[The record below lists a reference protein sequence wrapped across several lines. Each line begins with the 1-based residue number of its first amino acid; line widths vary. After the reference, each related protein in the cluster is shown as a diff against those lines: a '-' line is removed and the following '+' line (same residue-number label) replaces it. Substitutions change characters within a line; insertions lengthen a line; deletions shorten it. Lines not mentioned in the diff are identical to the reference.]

1 MRHRARA
8 PLVLSAV
15 LALLASAAPAHAI
28 THGTPDNCR
37 HPYVGELLFYVPD
50 EVDPRFDD
58 PGAWFSCSGTL
69 LNATTVL
76 TAGHCTYGVGRDGA
90 STTAGGGSGS
100 GGTDV
105 WISFS
110 DAPDFSIL
118 PPSSTYARD
127 ENPQRYQ
134 DWSAALDASPDWHE
148 ATAFPHPQFDPD
160 AFFLHDAGV
169 LTLQEPAPMAEYGAL
184 PQEGFLDQFQT
195 GPRNQTSFTVV
206 GYGLNKELPHADFGG
221 DVRFQGSAQLVTLKG
236 LFGTPYGTDARFT
249 NDNGANHQGG
259 TCFGDSGGP
268 TLYDGTN
275 VVVAVTSFGL
285 SPNCTGTD
293 DEYRIDQPDDLAFLA
308 TFGVTPS

>member
-1 MRHRARA
+1 M
-8 PLVLSAV
+8 
-15 LALLASAAPAHAI
+15 LASAAPAHAI
-28 THGTPDNCR
+28 THGQADNGR
-37 HPYVGELLFYVPD
+37 HPFVGELIFYVPD

-58 PGAWFSCSGTL
+58 PGAWFTCSGTL
-69 LNATTVL
+69 LDATTVL
-76 TAGHCTYGVGRDGA
+76 TAGHCTYGVGRGGV

-118 PPSSTYARD
+118 PPSSSYARD
-127 ENPQRYQ
+127 QNPRRYQ

-148 ATAFPHPQFDPD
+148 ATAYPHPQFDP
-160 AFFLHDAGV
+160 AEFFLHDAGV
-169 LTLQEPAPMAEYGAL
+169 LVLDEPAPMAEYGAL
-184 PQEGFLDQFQT
+184 PTVGFLDQFQT
-195 GPRNQTSFTVV
+195 QRRNDQYFTVV

-221 DVRFQGSAQLVTLKG
+221 DVRFQGTVQLVTLRG

-249 NDNGANHQGG
+249 NDNGAVHQGG

-268 TLYDGTN
+268 TFYDGTN

-308 TFGVTPS
+308 SFGVTPS